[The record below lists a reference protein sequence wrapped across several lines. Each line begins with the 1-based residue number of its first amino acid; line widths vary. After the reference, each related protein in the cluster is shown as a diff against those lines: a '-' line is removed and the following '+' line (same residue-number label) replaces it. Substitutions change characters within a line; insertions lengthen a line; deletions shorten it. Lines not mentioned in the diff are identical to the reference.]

1 MTINNKIERVIE
13 KRPSRVHIFFTV
25 DKDTIEERLGFSIT
39 DEQLE
44 DIDNVYGNYHYS
56 DIYRD
61 LFLDEVIG
69 DDSYGDIKR
78 LCEIGYE
85 KYWNEM

>member
-44 DIDNVYGNYHYS
+44 DIDKV
-56 DIYRD
+56 
-61 LFLDEVIG
+61 DEACYDTKDWVE
-69 DDSYGDIKR
+69 D
-78 LCEIGYE
+78 
-85 KYWNEM
+85 NEFTY